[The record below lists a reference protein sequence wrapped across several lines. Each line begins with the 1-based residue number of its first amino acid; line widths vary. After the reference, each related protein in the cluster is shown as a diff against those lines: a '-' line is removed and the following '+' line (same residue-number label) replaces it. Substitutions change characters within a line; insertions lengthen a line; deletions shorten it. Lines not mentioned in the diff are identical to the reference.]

1 MSLHDAVEAAA
12 ALNDGQLQHAYREA
26 VARGMRNTGCRAGQ
40 ERAYGTLRLLTLA
53 TLRLPDLALY
63 AHFAHEWDREAES
76 DVAGGDGRDE
86 AVLVRATVGD
96 VAAGALRLSHRAL
109 ETHGRDVGYEIAAFM
124 ECGKGHA
131 RQQLRRSTEAF
142 EVPVGIEQARRAT
155 IALTRATAACDDDPL
170 LFCEQLTRG
179 LGHLLAVYLIVRET
193 AG

>member
-26 VARGMRNTGCRAGQ
+26 VARGLRNTGCRSGR
-40 ERAYGTLRLLTLA
+40 ERAYGTLRLLTFA

-76 DVAGGDGRDE
+76 DVADDDGRDE

-109 ETHGRDVGYEIAAFM
+109 ETHGHDVGYEIAAFV
-124 ECGKGHA
+124 ERGTGHA
-131 RQQLRRSTEAF
+131 RHELRRPAEAF

-155 IALTRATAACDDDPL
+155 IALTRATAACDGNPL
-170 LFCEQLTRG
+170 LFCEQLTQG
-179 LGHLLAVYLIVRET
+179 LGHLLAVYLIVRE
-193 AG
+193 AGG